1 MSVSTCRVVGGGAF
15 TPYVSDK
22 TSLRGWAGSLGHDVS
37 HRRVAQETLLTPVCH
52 SRPASDR
59 GRGLSCH
66 RYGSDEWWR
75 PTADMNCCLQ
85 REETEEVTAE
95 TSVPEHGHTR
105 APKVTLRSGC
115 DAPAGFRLAE
125 SVKEAVE

>member
-1 MSVSTCRVVGGGAF
+1 M
-15 TPYVSDK
+15 
-22 TSLRGWAGSLGHDVS
+22 S
-37 HRRVAQETLLTPVCH
+37 HRRVAQESLLTPVRDTGY

-85 REETEEVTAE
+85 REETEEDTAE
-95 TSVPEHGHTR
+95 TSVPEHGNTC

-115 DAPAGFRLAE
+115 DAPAAFRFG
-125 SVKEAVE
+125 